1 VGISTLLEA
10 TSRFQRSNLEEASKL
25 LDQARAQAKAT
36 LEEARNAVWNLRH
49 ASADDSSISRLCE
62 LAQKLGREKSIPI
75 DTEIMGDRVPL
86 DPMTD
91 RTLLLVGREALRNA
105 VSHAQPS
112 RIKVRIVFKSSE
124 VGLEV
129 RDDGAGFDLAGS
141 TTRESGHF
149 GIIGMR
155 ERIEQLGGSFQL
167 DSSPGGGTIVIASIP
182 LGNGHAAA
190 ARL

>member
-1 VGISTLLEA
+1 
-10 TSRFQRSNLEEASKL
+10 
-25 LDQARAQAKAT
+25 
-36 LEEARNAVWNLRH
+36 
-49 ASADDSSISRLCE
+49 
-62 LAQKLGREKSIPI
+62 
-75 DTEIMGDRVPL
+75 
-86 DPMTD
+86 MTD

-112 RIKVRIVFKSSE
+112 RIIVRIVFKSSE

-141 TTRESGHF
+141 TTGESGHF

-182 LGNGHAAA
+182 LGNGHTAAT
-190 ARL
+190 RL